1 MVQLHRTQ
9 PPTGEIVSVRQYHYV
24 EAGTAIKIMRHRL
37 ISIVPFY
44 FGRGTRHDMRVQRK
58 PKCVV
63 RQLVLPAVDAEVCCM
78 PKRMLQLCDPK
89 TDRSFL
95 VVHNAPSQ
103 PSKGQRGPESTIHSD
118 AA

>member
-9 PPTGEIVSVRQYHYV
+9 APTGEIFSVRQEHHI
-24 EAGTAIKIMRHRL
+24 EAGTAIKIMGHRL

-44 FGRGTRHDMRVQRK
+44 FGRGRRHDMRVQGK
-58 PKCVV
+58 PKCPV

-78 PKRMLQLCDPK
+78 PKSMLQLCGPK

-103 PSKGQRGPESTIHSD
+103 PSNGQRGPESTIHSD